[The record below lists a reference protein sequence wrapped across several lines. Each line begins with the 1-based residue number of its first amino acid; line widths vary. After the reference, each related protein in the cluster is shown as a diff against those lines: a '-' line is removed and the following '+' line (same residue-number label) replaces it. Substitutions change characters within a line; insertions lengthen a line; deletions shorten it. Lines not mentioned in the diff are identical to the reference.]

1 MTERTRTG
9 IALGGPARARIAE
22 LSELSRLSQ
31 NAIIE
36 SLILGVT
43 DGEAR
48 EIIAR
53 GNAIVKSEKRT
64 RLETNR
70 ALREQ
75 LATLTP
81 EQQQALLKLA
91 QKTGGAQ

>member
-43 DGEAR
+43 DEEAQ

-53 GNAIVKSEKRT
+53 GNALVKSEKRI

-91 QKTGGAQ
+91 QKTGAQ